1 MTANSGPIVALDP
14 RDETI
19 QMGAVLALR
28 PSTLD
33 GKVLGLVT
41 NNRPHSDELLQ
52 MVADVLKEQYT
63 IKAVIELNKE
73 RHQWPA
79 SPEALQQ
86 LATECD
92 VAIHATAE

>member
-1 MTANSGPIVALDP
+1 
-14 RDETI
+14 
-19 QMGAVLALR
+19 MGARLALR

-33 GKVLGLVT
+33 GKVLGLVS
-41 NNRPHSDELLQ
+41 NNRPRSEELLQ
-52 MVADVLKEQYT
+52 MVADVLKEQFT
-63 IKAVIELNKE
+63 IKAVVELNKE

-79 SPEALQQ
+79 SPEALQK

>member
-1 MTANSGPIVALDP
+1 MATNSGPIVGLDP
-14 RDETI
+14 RDETN

-28 PSTLD
+28 PTTLD
-33 GKVLGLVT
+33 GKVLGLVS
-41 NNRPHSDELLQ
+41 NNRPRSEELLQ

-63 IKAVIELNKE
+63 IKAVAELNKG

-79 SPEALQQ
+79 NPESLQE
-86 LATECD
+86 LATQCD